1 MLRDLKTKNDGG
13 STGGVHQHQ
22 MCAKISARILM
33 SRCETAASE
42 AMQKECTSRRPRSML
57 QEMRSSS
64 QRSASLE
71 PRNEP
76 DVRREAL
83 PRAGPA
89 APPVRAGKG
98 RRREAALSLPLSRAP
113 RLLVPWARSRNL
125 LSLATPGQVVLEHFF
140 KSYDICL
147 LHHVFKVRV
156 SNFYTTP
163 NSTDLLTVL
172 YFSRA
177 QLLVLFVKLCLL
189 P

>member
-1 MLRDLKTKNDGG
+1 MKRCKKNAHLVG
-13 STGGVHQHQ
+13 
-22 MCAKISARILM
+22 L
-33 SRCETAASE
+33 E
-42 AMQKECTSRRPRSML
+42 ACCKKCVVPRNDRR
-57 QEMRSSS
+57 RSS
-64 QRSASLE
+64 RE
-71 PRNEP
+71 TRP

-156 SNFYTTP
+156 SNFCTTP

>member
-1 MLRDLKTKNDGG
+1 
-13 STGGVHQHQ
+13 
-22 MCAKISARILM
+22 M
-33 SRCETAASE
+33 SRCETAASG
-42 AMQKECTSRRPRSML
+42 AVQKNAHLVGLETSCKKCVL
-57 QEMRSSS
+57 ICSSS

-140 KSYDICL
+140 KLYEICTPPRFLNFGFPTSAL
-147 LHHVFKVRV
+147 LRTQKI
-156 SNFYTTP
+156 
-163 NSTDLLTVL
+163 
-172 YFSRA
+172 
-177 QLLVLFVKLCLL
+177 C
-189 P
+189 

>member
-1 MLRDLKTKNDGG
+1 MRLSRVALSNGHVEVHPTHGGKLLGIDQLRNRT
-13 STGGVHQHQ
+13 
-22 MCAKISARILM
+22 
-33 SRCETAASE
+33 
-42 AMQKECTSRRPRSML
+42 RPRRL
-57 QEMRSSS
+57 TF
-64 QRSASLE
+64 
-71 PRNEP
+71 
-76 DVRREAL
+76 
-83 PRAGPA
+83 
-89 APPVRAGKG
+89 PPQ
-98 RRREAALSLPLSRAP
+98 LSRAP

-156 SNFYTTP
+156 SNFCTTP

>member
-1 MLRDLKTKNDGG
+1 
-13 STGGVHQHQ
+13 
-22 MCAKISARILM
+22 
-33 SRCETAASE
+33 
-42 AMQKECTSRRPRSML
+42 
-57 QEMRSSS
+57 MRSSS

-98 RRREAALSLPLSRAP
+98 RRREAALSLLLSRAP

-140 KSYDICL
+140 KLYEICTPPRFLNFGFPTSAL
-147 LHHVFKVRV
+147 LQTQKRFANR
-156 SNFYTTP
+156 S
-163 NSTDLLTVL
+163 
-172 YFSRA
+172 
-177 QLLVLFVKLCLL
+177 LVLSGAIVCALRETVFAAFLCSLSFGFCSEFL
-189 P
+189 VDFFFSHACL

>member
-1 MLRDLKTKNDGG
+1 MLRDLKAKNDGG
-13 STGGVHQHQ
+13 TTGGVHQHQ

-140 KSYDICL
+140 KLYEICTPPRFLNFGFPTSAL
-147 LHHVFKVRV
+147 LRTQKI
-156 SNFYTTP
+156 
-163 NSTDLLTVL
+163 
-172 YFSRA
+172 
-177 QLLVLFVKLCLL
+177 C
-189 P
+189 